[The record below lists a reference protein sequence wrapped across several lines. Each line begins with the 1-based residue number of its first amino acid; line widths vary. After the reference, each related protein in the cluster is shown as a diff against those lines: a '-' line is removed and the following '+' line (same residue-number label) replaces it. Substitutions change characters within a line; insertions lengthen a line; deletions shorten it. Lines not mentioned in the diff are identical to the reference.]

1 MRCKSQAQ
9 SYLPTPDS
17 GLPHPRAFRILPLG
31 EDTLCRNEAAKGRQK
46 TVSDPFGLPCPIQF
60 FDGFFAP
67 GHRRVKRGPAHAGGW
82 SIGGVLGVGD
92 GTKHGLR
99 AVAEISPETG
109 PRRAG
114 SLGNSPLK
122 T

>member
-1 MRCKSQAQ
+1 MHCKSQAQ

-31 EDTLCRNEAAKGRQK
+31 EDTLYRNEAAKGRQKK

-67 GHRRVKRGPAHAGGW
+67 G
-82 SIGGVLGVGD
+82 S
-92 GTKHGLR
+92 
-99 AVAEISPETG
+99 SP
-109 PRRAG
+109 R
-114 SLGNSPLK
+114 
-122 T
+122 